1 MSRMLF
7 RSQDLSKIKAYCHR
21 SWTKLLDDNSSV
33 RDYIFSKEV
42 RLGTYRFVI
51 FVHQVHVSFMVFIVR
66 RSPLRL
72 VHWLL
77 QEECYLI
84 RTANHSMENVSRT
97 S

>member
-1 MSRMLF
+1 MLF
-7 RSQDLSKIKAYCHR
+7 RSQDLSKIKAYCYR
-21 SWTKLLDDNSSV
+21 SWTKLLDDKASV

-51 FVHQVHVSFMVFIVR
+51 LAHQVHVPFMVFIVR
-66 RSPLRL
+66 RFPLRL

-77 QEECYLI
+77 QEECYLT
-84 RTANHSMENVSRT
+84 RTVNHSTENVSRT